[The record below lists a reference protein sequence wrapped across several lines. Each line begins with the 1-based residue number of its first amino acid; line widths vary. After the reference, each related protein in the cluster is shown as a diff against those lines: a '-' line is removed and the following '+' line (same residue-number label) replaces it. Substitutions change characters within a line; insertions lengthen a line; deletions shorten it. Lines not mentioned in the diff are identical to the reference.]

1 MESMATTRDSLLRKF
16 RAKFGGDARVYR
28 APGRVNL
35 IGEYTDFNDGF
46 VMPAAIGRTCWV
58 AAGPRD
64 DRRLVIHSENY
75 SDTFE
80 WDFADGEPV
89 RSGTWSDYPV
99 GVAVMLARG
108 GARLGGANLLI
119 HGDVPIGAG
128 LSSSAAIEVAAGY
141 ALLDTAGL
149 AVDGLELARVS
160 QRAENEFV
168 GARCGIMDQFA
179 SVFGRAGNAIVL
191 DCRSLSYQLAPIPAS
206 VHLVICNTMVKHANS
221 SGEYNLRRAQCE
233 EAVARLARFYSGISA
248 LRDITLDQLAA
259 HRADLPDV
267 VYRRAAHV
275 VAENARVLAA
285 VAALGAG
292 DLAAFGRRMAE
303 SHESLRTLFEVSSPE
318 LDLMVESANKQQG
331 VLGARMTGGGFGG
344 STINLVESG
353 SEVAFQENMA
363 RLYKDATGRQPDIQ
377 MCDPADGAHRED
389 RAP

>member
-1 MESMATTRDSLLRKF
+1 MSATLDMLRDKF
-16 RAKFGGDARVYR
+16 RAEFGGEARVYR

-58 AAGPRD
+58 AASARA
-64 DRRLVIHSENY
+64 DRKLAIHSENY
-75 SDTFE
+75 SERFE
-80 WDFADGEPV
+80 WDFSAGEPA
-89 RSGTWSDYPV
+89 RSGKWSDYPV
-99 GVAVMLARG
+99 GVAVMLARS
-108 GARLGGANLLI
+108 GAQLRGANLLI
-119 HGDVPIGAG
+119 QGEVPIGAG
-128 LSSSAAIEVAAGY
+128 LSSSAAIEVATGY

-149 AVDGLELARVS
+149 PVNGLELARVS

-179 SVFGRAGNAIVL
+179 SVFGRTGEAIVL
-191 DCRSLSYQLAPIPAS
+191 DCRSLSYERVPIPSS

-233 EAVARLARFYSGISA
+233 EGVARLSAFYPGIAA
-248 LRDITLDQLAA
+248 LRDVTIEQVE
-259 HRADLPDV
+259 RRRKDLPDMI
-267 VYRRAAHV
+267 YRRAAHV

-285 VAALGAG
+285 VRALGEG

-318 LDLMVESANKQQG
+318 LDLMVELANRQEG

-344 STINLVESG
+344 STINVIEAG
-353 SEVAFQENMA
+353 REETFRENMA
-363 RLYKDATGRQPDIQ
+363 RAYKEATGYDPDIQ
-377 MCDPADGAHRED
+377 TCDPAEGAGRVD
-389 RAP
+389 